1 MASMD
6 NKRIAIFIPTLE
18 GGGAE
23 STMVILA
30 QGLQTRGC
38 TVDLILKQRRGELS
52 QNIPES
58 INVIDFN
65 VSIMRYTLKKLVEY
79 EKNYHPD
86 AIISALELP
95 NMTSILASKAVRGCP
110 RVIIS
115 IHGLI
120 SKQKPIY
127 NQWFDRLLFSAT
139 YPFAD
144 DIVTVSQTCAQDAIQ
159 YLHLPKSKVK
169 VIYNP
174 IISEGLYQR
183 AEEPILHAWFGAKS
197 KKTILSIG
205 RLESVKDHK
214 TLLKAFKLV
223 REREEAQLV
232 ILGEGTLKAEIQ
244 QVVNKIGLS
253 EEVLMP
259 GFISNPYPIIANA
272 DVLVISSLHEAL
284 PNVLVEALACQCPV
298 VSTACGGPE
307 EILGYGKYGHLVPIG
322 DHEAMAAAIV
332 KVLKG
337 DKRLATPE
345 WLEQFSVDRNI
356 DAYLNLFENK

>member
-1 MASMD
+1 MN

-23 STMVILA
+23 STMVMLA
-30 QGLQTRGC
+30 QGLAAKGYL
-38 TVDLILKQRRGELS
+38 VDLILKQRRGELS
-52 QNIPES
+52 LSIPS
-58 INVIDFN
+58 LINVIDFN
-65 VSIMRYTLKKLVEY
+65 VSVMRYTLRKLIHY
-79 EKNYHPD
+79 EKDIQPD

-95 NMTSILASKAVRGCP
+95 NVTSIIASRLVKKRP

-127 NQWFDRLLFSAT
+127 SKLIDRLLFSAT
-139 YPFAD
+139 YPLAD
-144 DIVTVSQTCAQDAIQ
+144 DIVTVSQTCAKDAIN
-159 YLHLPKSKVK
+159 HLGLPQSKVK

-174 IISEGLYQR
+174 IINESLYQK
-183 AEEPILHAWFGAKS
+183 AQESVSINWMVEKT

-205 RLESVKDHK
+205 RLETVKDHK
-214 TLLKAFKLV
+214 TLLKAFRLV
-223 REREEAQLV
+223 RDKYDAQLI
-232 ILGEGTLKAEIQ
+232 ILGDGTQKSIIQ
-244 QVVNKIGLS
+244 DSVNQLNLTNDVHI
-253 EEVLMP
+253 P
-259 GFISNPYPIIANA
+259 GFVTNPYPIISNA

-307 EILGYGKYGHLVPIG
+307 EILGYGKFGHLVSIG
-322 DHEAMAAAIV
+322 DFEAMAKAIGD
-332 KVLKG
+332 VLQG
-337 DKRLATPE
+337 DKRLATKD

-356 DAYLNLFENK
+356 DAYLNLVGNL